1 MSKSYKVVKK
11 TINMG
16 EMKGKTVYTVNPVS
30 YGLLT
35 TEDVA
40 KQISAESTATP
51 GDVLAVL
58 ERYAYF
64 VKQNLKNGY
73 DIELLGFGTLFLRF
87 ITGKGVAEKEK
98 ANASLVKTLVPG
110 FRPSYTLMRN
120 KSRVYNLISDNI
132 SLVKYGEEET
142 AAEPG
147 GNTPTEDDNKKP
159 SGEGGT
165 TPAGG
170 GSGSSTGGGDTGKGD
185 NTDFGSGT
193 GSESNP
199 KEFD

>member
-16 EMKGKTVYTVNPVS
+16 DKKGETVYTVNPVS

-64 VKQNLKNGY
+64 VKQNLRNGY

-87 ITGKGVAEKEK
+87 ITHKGVAEKEK

-110 FRPSYTLMRN
+110 FRPAYTLLRN
-120 KSRVYNLISDNI
+120 RSRLYSLIPENI
-132 SLVKYGEEET
+132 SLVKYGEEEK
-142 AAEPG
+142 ASESG
-147 GNTPTEDDNKKP
+147 DKTPTEDSDKKNP
-159 SGEGGT
+159 SGD
-165 TPAGG
+165 
-170 GSGSSTGGGDTGKGD
+170 SSQTGGGG
-185 NTDFGSGT
+185 NT
-193 GSESNP
+193 GSESGSSSGSGTTTGGDS
-199 KEFD
+199 EFE

>member
-16 EMKGKTVYTVNPVS
+16 EKKGETVYTINPVR
-30 YGLLT
+30 YGILT

-87 ITGKGVAEKEK
+87 ITRKGVADKEK
-98 ANASLVKTLVPG
+98 ANASLVKTMVPG
-110 FRPSYTLMRN
+110 FRPSYTLLRN
-120 KSRVYNLISDNI
+120 RTRLYNLIPENI
-132 SLVKYGEEET
+132 PLVKYGEEEKDAT
-142 AAEPG
+142 NPG
-147 GNTPTEDDNKKP
+147 DKTPTEDDNKKP
-159 SGEGGT
+159 SGDSGT
-165 TPAGG
+165 TPSGG
-170 GSGSSTGGGDTGKGD
+170 GSTEGGGSDTGQS
-185 NTDFGSGT
+185 GSDT
-193 GSESNP
+193 GEG

>member
-1 MSKSYKVVKK
+1 M
-11 TINMG
+11 
-16 EMKGKTVYTVNPVS
+16 
-30 YGLLT
+30 
-35 TEDVA
+35 
-40 KQISAESTATP
+40 
-51 GDVLAVL
+51 
-58 ERYAYF
+58 
-64 VKQNLKNGY
+64 KQNLKNGY

-132 SLVKYGEEET
+132 SLVKYGEEEK
-142 AAEPG
+142 AAKPG
-147 GNTPTEDDNKKP
+147 DNTPTEDDNEKP
-159 SGEGGT
+159 SGEGGS

-185 NTDFGSGT
+185 NTDSGSGS

>member
-132 SLVKYGEEET
+132 SLVKYGEEEKS
-142 AAEPG
+142 AEPG

-170 GSGSSTGGGDTGKGD
+170 GNTEKGD
-185 NTDFGSGT
+185 NTDSGSGT

>member
-16 EMKGKTVYTVNPVS
+16 VREGETVYTVNPVS

-40 KQISAESTATP
+40 KQISAESSATP

-58 ERYAYF
+58 ERYAFF

-87 ITGKGVAEKEK
+87 VTGQAVTNKEK
-98 ANASLVKTLVPG
+98 ANASLVKGLMPG

-120 KSRVYNLISDNI
+120 KSRLYSLIPENI
-132 SLVKYGEEET
+132 QLVKYGEENEKKGST
-142 AAEPG
+142 
-147 GNTPTEDDNKKP
+147 TEGDGDNKP
-159 SGEGGT
+159 SGDGGT
-165 TPAGG
+165 TPSGNGGSISDGG
-170 GSGSSTGGGDTGKGD
+170 GSTSEGGGSTSGGGTD
-185 NTDFGSGT
+185 NPDG
-193 GSESNP
+193 ENI
-199 KEFD
+199 KM

>member
-132 SLVKYGEEET
+132 SLVKYGEEEK

-170 GSGSSTGGGDTGKGD
+170 GNTEKGD
-185 NTDFGSGT
+185 NTDSGSGT

>member
-16 EMKGKTVYTVNPVS
+16 VREGETVYTVNPVS

-40 KQISAESTATP
+40 KQISAESSATP

-58 ERYAYF
+58 ERYAFF

-87 ITGKGVAEKEK
+87 VTGKAVTDKEK
-98 ANASLVKTLVPG
+98 ANASLVKGLMPG

-120 KSRVYNLISDNI
+120 KSRLYSLIPENI
-132 SLVKYGEEET
+132 QLVKYGEEEKKGST
-142 AAEPG
+142 TEGG
-147 GNTPTEDDNKKP
+147 GNKP
-159 SGEGGT
+159 SGDGGT
-165 TPAGG
+165 TPSGG
-170 GSGSSTGGGDTGKGD
+170 GSTSGGDTG
-185 NTDFGSGT
+185 
-193 GSESNP
+193 NP
-199 KEFD
+199 GGEDINM

>member
-16 EMKGKTVYTVNPVS
+16 VREGETVYTVNPVS

-40 KQISAESTATP
+40 KQISAESSATP

-58 ERYAYF
+58 ERYAFF

-87 ITGKGVAEKEK
+87 VTGKAVTDKEK
-98 ANASLVKTLVPG
+98 ANASLVKGLMPG

-120 KSRVYNLISDNI
+120 KSRLYSLIPENI
-132 SLVKYGEEET
+132 QPVKYGEEEKKGST
-142 AAEPG
+142 TEGG
-147 GNTPTEDDNKKP
+147 GNKP
-159 SGEGGT
+159 SGDGGT
-165 TPAGG
+165 TPSGG
-170 GSGSSTGGGDTGKGD
+170 GSTSGGDTG
-185 NTDFGSGT
+185 
-193 GSESNP
+193 NP
-199 KEFD
+199 GGEDINM

>member
-1 MSKSYKVVKK
+1 MSKSYKVGKK

-132 SLVKYGEEET
+132 SLVKYGEEEK

-170 GSGSSTGGGDTGKGD
+170 GNTEKGD
-185 NTDFGSGT
+185 NTDSGSGT

>member
-16 EMKGKTVYTVNPVS
+16 DMKGKSVYTVNPVS
-30 YGLLT
+30 YGILT

-58 ERYAYF
+58 ERYAFF

-120 KSRVYNLISDNI
+120 KSRLYNLIPENI
-132 SLVKYGEEET
+132 SLVKYGDEEK
-142 AAEPG
+142 AG
-147 GNTPTEDDNKKP
+147 DKTPTDDDNKKP
-159 SGEGGT
+159 SGDGGT
-165 TPAGG
+165 TPDGG
-170 GSGSSTGGGDTGKGD
+170 GSGSGTGGSDTEKGD
-185 NTDFGSGT
+185 NTDSGSGT
-193 GSESNP
+193 GSESDP
-199 KEFD
+199 KEYD

>member
-16 EMKGKTVYTVNPVS
+16 VREGETVYTVNPVS

-40 KQISAESTATP
+40 KQISAESSATP

-58 ERYAYF
+58 ERYAFF

-87 ITGKGVAEKEK
+87 VTGKAVTDKEK
-98 ANASLVKTLVPG
+98 ANASLVKGLMPG

-120 KSRVYNLISDNI
+120 KSRLYSLIPENI
-132 SLVKYGEEET
+132 QLVKYGDEE
-142 AAEPG
+142 P
-147 GNTPTEDDNKKP
+147 KKD
-159 SGEGGT
+159 SN
-165 TPAGG
+165 A
-170 GSGSSTGGGDTGKGD
+170 STGGGDKPSGD
-185 NTDFGSGT
+185 GGNTPSSGGSTSGGGSTENPGGSSSGT
-193 GSESNP
+193 DEGGGVYVE
-199 KEFD
+199 

>member
-16 EMKGKTVYTVNPVS
+16 EMKGRTVYTVNPVS

-132 SLVKYGEEET
+132 SLVKYGEEEK

-170 GSGSSTGGGDTGKGD
+170 GNTEKGD
-185 NTDFGSGT
+185 NTDSGSGT